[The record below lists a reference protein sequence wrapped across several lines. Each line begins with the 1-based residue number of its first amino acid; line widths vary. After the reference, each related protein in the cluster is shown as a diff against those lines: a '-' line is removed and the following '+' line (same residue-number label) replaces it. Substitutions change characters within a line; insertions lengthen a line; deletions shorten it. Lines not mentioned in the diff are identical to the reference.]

1 MRRAELTESDFASR
15 IQRTAR
21 GVAGWLRAERLPPL
35 NFLPIMAQA
44 LMLPSDPPEFEKK
57 ILSDLQ
63 SDVPER
69 QPVKKRNG

>member
-1 MRRAELTESDFASR
+1 
-15 IQRTAR
+15 
-21 GVAGWLRAERLPPL
+21 
-35 NFLPIMAQA
+35 MAQA

-57 ILSDLQ
+57 ILNDLQ